1 MTLLAIVSSFLLFA
15 NYSLSAPDTRFL
27 VPESYDP
34 TEQALRKYSDID
46 PRASKI
52 FSEEDLVKRG
62 LEYRPNVKED
72 YKDFLQ
78 SRAEMNRN
86 PFSFNA
92 SKSAIRA
99 YRAELK
105 RNDEMLKTEAS
116 PGITE

>member
-1 MTLLAIVSSFLLFA
+1 M
-15 NYSLSAPDTRFL
+15 
-27 VPESYDP
+27 EK
-34 TEQALRKYSDID
+34 ALRKYSDID
-46 PRASKI
+46 PSESKI

-62 LEYRPNVKED
+62 LEYRPDVKED
-72 YKDFLQ
+72 YKDFL
-78 SRAEMNRN
+78 RANDEMDRN

-99 YRAELK
+99 YRAELE